1 MALSGDDSVSLQ
13 GEDKAMKR
21 YRSLNM
27 NGDVVAK
34 VRKMSNSS
42 HISKFAF
49 LINLINA
56 IRYLING
63 KLIFLITYCSE
74 LFQIIKY
81 GDHNSNNNNYYY
93 MALSHKVWELPN
105 SRI

>member
-49 LINLINA
+49 VITFINP

-63 KLIFLITYCSE
+63 KLIFLITYC
-74 LFQIIKY
+74 Q
-81 GDHNSNNNNYYY
+81 
-93 MALSHKVWELPN
+93 W
-105 SRI
+105 

>member
-34 VRKMSNSS
+34 VRKISNSS
-42 HISKFAF
+42 RISKFAF
-49 LINLINA
+49 VINFINA

-63 KLIFLITYCSE
+63 KLIFLITYCGE

-81 GDHNSNNNNYYY
+81 GDHNSNNNYYLCY
-93 MALSHKVWELPN
+93 HIQWSA
-105 SRI
+105 I

>member
-49 LINLINA
+49 VINFINA

-63 KLIFLITYCSE
+63 KLIFLITYCGE

-81 GDHNSNNNNYYY
+81 GDHNSNNNYRYLCY
-93 MALSHKVWELPN
+93 
-105 SRI
+105 RIQWSAI

>member
-42 HISKFAF
+42 HISKFA
-49 LINLINA
+49 LIL
-56 IRYLING
+56 
-63 KLIFLITYCSE
+63 
-74 LFQIIKY
+74 
-81 GDHNSNNNNYYY
+81 
-93 MALSHKVWELPN
+93 
-105 SRI
+105 